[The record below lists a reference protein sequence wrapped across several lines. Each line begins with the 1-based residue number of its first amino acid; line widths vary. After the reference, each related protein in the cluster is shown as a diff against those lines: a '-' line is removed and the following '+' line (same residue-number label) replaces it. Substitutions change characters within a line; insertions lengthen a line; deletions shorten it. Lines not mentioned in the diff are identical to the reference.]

1 MNMRSLVSLEHVGS
15 YDPHAVLEAVR
26 ACLRP
31 LGGMDAFV
39 RPGQKVLLKPNLLGP
54 FAVHKAVTTHPAI
67 VRAAILLAQEA
78 GGRVFVGDSPGVGS
92 LALAAKTSGL
102 TSVLEETGAVLAEFS
117 TPMDFEAPQN
127 RVAKR
132 LTLAKAVSDADVI
145 ITLPKLKTHGQMT
158 FTGALKNQYGLIPGA
173 LKSQWHF
180 RLQRKEW
187 LAALILDI
195 HCTARPALAIMDAIV
210 AMEGK
215 GPSGG
220 RPRLLGAVLASR
232 DLLAVDTLACL
243 LIDLEP
249 RFVPVLEAARGQGI
263 GATTLA
269 ELEIVGEDWRT
280 LRVPDFEKVSKLED
294 LLRIVPLPKPMLN
307 WVREQWTARPRIV
320 DGRCTECGVCED
332 GCPVSP
338 SAIHPQAPPDRQVD
352 DEACIRCYCCHEFCP
367 QQAIALEHSLL
378 ARCLRLQPLT
388 EGIRSLVSRLWP
400 RRGRAG
406 SQRQS

>member
-1 MNMRSLVSLEHVGS
+1 MRSRVSLKRIQS
-15 YDPHAVLEAVR
+15 YDPQAILDAMR
-26 ACLRP
+26 ACLAP
-31 LGGMDAFV
+31 LGGMGAFV
-39 RPGQKVLLKPNLLGP
+39 RPGQKVLLKPNLLAP
-54 FAVHKAVTTHPAI
+54 FAAHKAVTTHPAI
-67 VRAAILLAQEA
+67 VRAAILLVQEA
-78 GGRVFVGDSPGVGS
+78 GGRPFVGDSPGVGS
-92 LALAAKTSGL
+92 LGL
-102 TSVLEETGAVLAEFS
+102 VARVCGITPVLEETGAELADFS
-117 TPMDFEAPQN
+117 TSLEREAPGNQ
-127 RVAKR
+127 VAKR
-132 LTLAKAVSDADVI
+132 LTLAKAVSDVDVI
-145 ITLPKLKTHGQMT
+145 VTLPKLKTHGQMT
-158 FTGALKNQYGLIPGA
+158 FTGALKNQFGLIPGN

-195 HCTARPALAIMDAIV
+195 HRVARPALAVMDAIV

-220 RPRLLGAVLASR
+220 KPRPLGAILAGP
-232 DLLAVDTLACL
+232 DLVAVDTLACL